1 MGLHGL
7 GATLGLNPM
16 DLYGSR
22 LGLKTRS
29 VGLSVGVGIL
39 CLWIIVK
46 TSVGW
51 VLKFYLGICWFL
63 EHIYVYIYIYDS

>member
-1 MGLHGL
+1 VGLHGL

-39 CLWIIVK
+39 CL
-46 TSVGW
+46 
-51 VLKFYLGICWFL
+51 
-63 EHIYVYIYIYDS
+63 